1 MMFLIHHSDLCP
13 WAWYWFKS
21 SCYTASSYFNNEK
34 YTWPDARQF
43 CESWGASLFTVT
55 SQEENAF
62 LSAFKFQSWIG
73 AHQQN
78 GQWVWTDGTEMSFT
92 NWQTK
97 VNTKFAQGNC
107 AMMQRY
113 HGGKW
118 SKRNCTTRADFL
130 CEKGITNN
138 RNLKIIEIV
147 FSETGAPEDN
157 VLQLGVLCL

>member
-1 MMFLIHHSDLCP
+1 MRSFFPFVIFIYPSGLCP
-13 WAWYWFKS
+13 PDWLLYKD
-21 SCYTASSYFNNEK
+21 SCYTSFPFVH
-34 YTWPDARQF
+34 TWADAFGF
-43 CESWGASLFTVT
+43 CESYGASLITVT

-62 LSAFKFQSWIG
+62 LSGLRFESWIG

-97 VNTKFAQGNC
+97 VNTKFSEGNC

-118 SKRNCTTRADFL
+118 GKRNCTTRAHL
-130 CEKGITNN
+130 ICQKGIWNIFTYLTPPYPFYCFY
-138 RNLKIIEIV
+138 LK
-147 FSETGAPEDN
+147 
-157 VLQLGVLCL
+157 

>member
-1 MMFLIHHSDLCP
+1 MQTLFPEVIFIDPLEICP
-13 WAWYWFKS
+13 EGWILYKD
-21 SCYTASSYFNNEK
+21 SCYYMFPKVCSLRREFR
-34 YTWPDARQF
+34 TWTDARKF
-43 CESWGASLFTVT
+43 CESRGASLVTVT

-62 LSAFKFQSWIG
+62 LSGLAFESWIG

-97 VNTKFAQGNC
+97 VNTKFSEGNC

-118 SKRNCTTRADFL
+118 GKRNCTLNAEFI
-130 CEKGITNN
+130 CEKGIWN
-138 RNLKIIEIV
+138 I
-147 FSETGAPEDN
+147 
-157 VLQLGVLCL
+157 

>member
-1 MMFLIHHSDLCP
+1 MCFIMSVIFNMMFLIHYSELCP
-13 WAWYWFKS
+13 LLWVLFKS
-21 SCYTASSYFNNEK
+21 SCYIGNLYSN
-34 YTWPDARQF
+34 TWTDARQS
-43 CESWGASLFTVT
+43 CESQGASLVTVT

-62 LSAFKFQSWIG
+62 LSDAKFESWIG

-118 SKRNCTTRADFL
+118 SKRNCSTRAEFF

-138 RNLKIIEIV
+138 
-147 FSETGAPEDN
+147 
-157 VLQLGVLCL
+157 